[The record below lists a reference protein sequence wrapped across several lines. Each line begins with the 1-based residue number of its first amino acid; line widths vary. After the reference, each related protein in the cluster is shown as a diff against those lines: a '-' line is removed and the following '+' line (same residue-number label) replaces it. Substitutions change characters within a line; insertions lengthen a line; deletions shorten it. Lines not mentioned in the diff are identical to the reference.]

1 MLCKVR
7 SDLDYLKPWIA
18 FRDTLEN
25 SSTPF
30 EDVSLYFERKL
41 NTKNYTD
48 PYDREKWPTPWE
60 LIYEDQFCLFNVILG
75 ICYTLRL
82 TERFKNIRPVIKLV
96 LDKTDKTV
104 YYLLIIDDKVYGYLS
119 EDWCSLKDLP
129 KSLITKKTYVLDSL
143 Q

>member
-7 SDLDYLKPWIA
+7 SDLDHLKPWIE
-18 FRDTLEN
+18 FRDSLEF

-30 EDVSLYFERKL
+30 QDVSLYFERKL

-48 PYDREKWPTPWE
+48 PYDQSSWPTPWE
-60 LIYEDQFCLFNVILG
+60 LIYENQFCSFNIILA
-75 ICYTLRL
+75 ICYTLQL
-82 TERFKNIRPVIKLV
+82 TERFKNIRPVINLV

-104 YYLLIIDDKVYGYLS
+104 YYLLLIDDKVYGYQL
-119 EDWCSLKDLP
+119 EDWCSLEDLP

>member
-7 SDLDYLKPWIA
+7 SDLDHLKPWIA

-48 PYDREKWPTPWE
+48 PYDRENWPTPWE
-60 LIYEDQFCLFNVILG
+60 LIYEDQFCLFNIILG
-75 ICYTLRL
+75 IFYTLQL
-82 TERFKNIRPVIKLV
+82 TERFKNSRPVINLV

-119 EDWCSLKDLP
+119 EDWCSPKDLP